1 MSWIRSAMLALC
13 AIAVLGVV
21 APALAFALSSW
32 GWPVDGGVI
41 TEYGARYTSE
51 AGSSCT
57 HGGVDLGASAGAIVR
72 ACSAGEVVFSGQVP
86 AGQGQRAWAVTVLTG
101 DGLRVTYLPLSRASV
116 VKGADVAPGASIGQ
130 LAGEG
135 DASSPAPHLHL
146 GVRRGETRLD
156 PTSFLGERATAPIQG
171 PVTVPG
177 PETPRTSPRAPSQ
190 APAPNAAPAGAHTPA
205 GAPAPA
211 PAHAS
216 APVDAGARSAAR
228 SGSLQTP
235 AFLPYASPAEL
246 PVLRQFARA
255 ADTPR
260 VRAAVVAADMAAA
273 RDFLGALLIRLG
285 LAGVAGFC
293 AWPVL
298 RGALEG
304 HSRRVPA
311 VALVRRDGV

>member
-1 MSWIRSAMLALC
+1 MSWIRSAVLALC
-13 AIAVLGVV
+13 AFAMVGAVIP
-21 APALAFALSSW
+21 ASALASDSW

-41 TEYGARYTSE
+41 TTYGARYTSE
-51 AGSSCT
+51 AGASCT

-86 AGQGQRAWAVTVLTG
+86 AGEGRRAWAVTVLTG

-116 VKGADVAPGASIGQ
+116 VKGAEVARGASIGE

-156 PTSFLGERATAPIQG
+156 PMSFLEERVTAPIQG

-177 PETPRTSPRAPSQ
+177 PETPRTSPRAASQ
-190 APAPNAAPAGAHTPA
+190 APAANSAPAGARTPA
-205 GAPAPA
+205 GA

-228 SGSLQTP
+228 SGSLQAP
-235 AFLPYASPAEL
+235 AFLPHASPVEL

-260 VRAAVVAADMAAA
+260 VRAAVVAADVTAA

-298 RGALEG
+298 RGALEA

-311 VALVRRDGV
+311 AALVRRDGV